1 MNGDVAVLT
10 DRAGAVTRVNLNTG
24 QTARVTIA
32 PPMDV
37 VRRPGGIFAV
47 TESGWGLR
55 VLDTALRTTA
65 SITGDP

>member
-1 MNGDVAVLT
+1 
-10 DRAGAVTRVNLNTG
+10 
-24 QTARVTIA
+24 
-32 PPMDV
+32 MDV